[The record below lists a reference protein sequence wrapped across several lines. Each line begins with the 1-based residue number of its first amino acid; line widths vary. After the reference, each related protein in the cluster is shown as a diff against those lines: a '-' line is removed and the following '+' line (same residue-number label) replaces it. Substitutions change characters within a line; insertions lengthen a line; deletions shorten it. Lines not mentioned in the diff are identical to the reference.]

1 VPPVLSYFD
10 VPFTEEGIIQAWLLD
25 LLTDFLPMGWHAN
38 YRQKTFVFN
47 TERIEDMFPEYD
59 PETCGSF
66 GRRSKVRDE
75 VFALGLESLL
85 PSVKISGDKAILE
98 YAYWND
104 WRGMVKSTVTVE
116 KDGNSVKFSK
126 PETKT
131 LVEYDC
137 GIKF

>member
-1 VPPVLSYFD
+1 
-10 VPFTEEGIIQAWLLD
+10 
-25 LLTDFLPMGWHAN
+25 
-38 YRQKTFVFN
+38 
-47 TERIEDMFPEYD
+47 
-59 PETCGSF
+59 
-66 GRRSKVRDE
+66 
-75 VFALGLESLL
+75 LL